1 MMSDHLGAVR
11 ASSVQ
16 RGAAYLPGPGYGFGL
31 GFAVRMETGEAG
43 TAGTPGES
51 NWGGL
56 GGTAFWVDPKEQL
69 AVVWMAQG
77 PGQRNYFR
85 QVLRNRIYGAMV
97 K

>member
-11 ASSVQ
+11 ASSLQ

-31 GFAVRMETGEAG
+31 GFAVRTEEGEAG
-43 TAGTPGES
+43 TPGTPGDA

-56 GGTAFWVDPKEQL
+56 GGTYFWVDPKEKL

-77 PGQRNYFR
+77 PGQRTYYR
-85 QVLRNRIYGAMV
+85 GVLRNRIYGAMV